1 MFFQNIDLEQ
11 IMFSIGSIDVQL
23 SLIIFVVIGFLAQAI
38 DGALGMAY
46 GVSSNSFLLSFGVP
60 VPVASASTH
69 LAEIATTAVSGLSHI
84 KLGNVDKPLL
94 KKLVIPGVIGSV
106 LGAFLLTFIWQET
119 SGPLKNYIKLAVGV
133 YLLAMGIRILVKA
146 FKRKKDSEQN
156 EMKPG
161 ALAIL
166 AGVGGLSDAIG
177 GGGWGPIVTSTL
189 VSKGYF
195 PRHTIGSVN
204 TAEFFVTV
212 AQVTVFLAMLKIMNW
227 QVIIGLIIGGCI
239 AAPFAAKLCKVI
251 SAKAMMIIVGV
262 IIILLQINTLSGV
275 IPKLFS

>member
-1 MFFQNIDLEQ
+1 MFFQTIDLETVL
-11 IMFSIGSIDVQL
+11 FSIGNVDIQL
-23 SLIIFVVIGFLAQAI
+23 SLVIFTVIGLIAQAI

-69 LAEIATTAVSGLSHI
+69 LAEIATTAVSGVSHI

-94 KKLVIPGVIGSV
+94 KKLVIPGVIGSII
-106 LGAFLLTFIWQET
+106 GAFLLTFIWQET
-119 SGPLKNYIKLAVGV
+119 SGPLKNIIKLVVCV
-133 YLLAMGIRILVKA
+133 YLLAMGARILVKA
-146 FKRKKDSEQN
+146 FVARKQGAE
-156 EMKPG
+156 EMKPA
-161 ALAIL
+161 ALAVL

-251 SAKAMMIIVGV
+251 PAKTMMVIVGIIIVG
-262 IIILLQINTLSGV
+262 LQINTLIGI
-275 IPKLFS
+275 IPKLIG